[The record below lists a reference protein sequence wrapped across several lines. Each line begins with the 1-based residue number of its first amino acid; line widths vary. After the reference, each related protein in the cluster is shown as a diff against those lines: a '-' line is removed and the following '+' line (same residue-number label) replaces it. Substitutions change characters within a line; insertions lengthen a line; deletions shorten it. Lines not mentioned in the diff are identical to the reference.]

1 MNVDDLADQL
11 ALRDLVARYAHH
23 ADRKQPAEQA
33 AVFTVDG
40 RVRLDDGDPDTT
52 EPIDVVTGRDELER
66 TFAELIARYEV
77 TTYLN
82 GQSLIDVDGDTATGE
97 TYCLAMHVLDEGAG
111 RELLTM
117 SIRYL
122 DAFARTPGGWLI
134 ADRRLVFD
142 WVDRRPS
149 HA

>member
-23 ADRKQPAEQA
+23 ADRKQPVEQSE
-33 AVFTVDG
+33 VFAVDG
-40 RVRLDDGDPDTT
+40 RVRLYEGDPDTT
-52 EPIDVVTGRDELER
+52 EPVDVVTGRAELER
-66 TFAELIARYEV
+66 TFAELIARYEI

-82 GQSLIDVDGDTATGE
+82 GQSLIDIDGDTATGE
-97 TYCLAMHVLDEGAG
+97 TYCLAMHVLHDGAG

-122 DAFARTPGGWLI
+122 DAFVRTPSGWLI

>member
-1 MNVDDLADQL
+1 MNVDDPADQI

-23 ADRKQPAEQA
+23 ADRKQPTEQSE
-33 AVFTVDG
+33 VFTVDG
-40 RVRLDDGDPDTT
+40 RVRLYEGDPDAT
-52 EPIDVVTGRDELER
+52 EPVDVVTGRAALAR
-66 TFAELIARYEV
+66 TFAELIARYDV

-82 GQSLIDVDGDTATGE
+82 GQSLITVDGDAATGE

-122 DAFARTPGGWLI
+122 DVFARTPDGWLI